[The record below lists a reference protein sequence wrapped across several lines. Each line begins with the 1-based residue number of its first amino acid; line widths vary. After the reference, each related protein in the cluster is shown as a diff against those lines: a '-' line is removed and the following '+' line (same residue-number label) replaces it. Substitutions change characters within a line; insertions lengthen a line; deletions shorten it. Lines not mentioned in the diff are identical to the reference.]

1 MYNHNRRGGDRL
13 EEEKYPKIKDGVTVD
28 HIAPGKALDIL
39 KTLDISPESGNPIIV
54 LMNVKSVKMD
64 KKDLLK
70 LENVTLDPADV
81 IAKIKAVSPD
91 ATVNLIRNYEVVQ
104 KVKA

>member
-1 MYNHNRRGGDRL
+1 L
-13 EEEKYPKIKDGVTVD
+13 EGEKYPKIKDGITVD

-39 KTLDISPESGNPIIV
+39 KILGIAPESGNPIIV
-54 LMNVKSVKMD
+54 LMNVESVKMG

-70 LENVTLDPADV
+70 LENVALDPADV
-81 IAKIKAVSPD
+81 TAKIKAISPN
-91 ATVNLIRNYEVVQ
+91 ATVNLIKNYEVAQ

>member
-1 MYNHNRRGGDRL
+1 M
-13 EEEKYPKIKDGVTVD
+13 EEVKYPKIKDGITVD

-39 KTLDISPESGNPIIV
+39 KTLDITPESGNPIIV
-54 LMNVKSVKMD
+54 LMNVKSVKMG

-70 LENVTLDPADV
+70 LENVDLNPADV
-81 IAKIKAVSPD
+81 AAKVKAISPD
-91 ATVNLIRNYEVVQ
+91 ATINLIKNYEVAQ